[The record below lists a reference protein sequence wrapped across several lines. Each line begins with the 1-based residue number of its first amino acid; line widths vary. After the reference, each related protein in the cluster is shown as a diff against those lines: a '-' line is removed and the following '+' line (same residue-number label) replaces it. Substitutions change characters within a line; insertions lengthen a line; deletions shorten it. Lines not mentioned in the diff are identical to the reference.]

1 MLIFR
6 SVLRLSSGRQ
16 PSRRPKHRQPRS
28 TQWPRSRQPKNSLSL
43 LGLGFRHTRTE
54 FHGGYN
60 EFSVGYAKGAA
71 SNLNTSLDDP
81 TRFLKHAEALLIQ
94 ENFLTGGAI
103 HCRAFGP
110 G

>member
-1 MLIFR
+1 
-6 SVLRLSSGRQ
+6 
-16 PSRRPKHRQPRS
+16 
-28 TQWPRSRQPKNSLSL
+28 

-103 HCRAFGP
+103 HCLRPWLKPDFSAIADFVTVFTTTCTKYSIP
-110 G
+110 QLR

>member
-1 MLIFR
+1 
-6 SVLRLSSGRQ
+6 
-16 PSRRPKHRQPRS
+16 
-28 TQWPRSRQPKNSLSL
+28 

-103 HCRAFGP
+103 HWRLQRIFGRLCQ
-110 G
+110 GRGE

>member
-1 MLIFR
+1 
-6 SVLRLSSGRQ
+6 
-16 PSRRPKHRQPRS
+16 
-28 TQWPRSRQPKNSLSL
+28 

-81 TRFLKHAEALLIQ
+81 TRFLKHAEALLI
-94 ENFLTGGAI
+94 GAI
-103 HCRAFGP
+103 RCLRPWLKPDFSALQGARTYLRKYVTVCWL
-110 G
+110 

>member
-1 MLIFR
+1 
-6 SVLRLSSGRQ
+6 
-16 PSRRPKHRQPRS
+16 
-28 TQWPRSRQPKNSLSL
+28 

-103 HCRAFGP
+103 RCLRPWLKPDFSALQGARTYLRKYVTVCWL
-110 G
+110 